1 MKELF
6 TNISWFDFVVI
17 IFFVFGIIRGRKRGM
32 SQEFLDFLMWL
43 GIVFGAALGYK
54 PISSFLVKT
63 TGLSLLWAQVLGYF
77 AIILVCLIVK
87 SILDRLIQDK
97 ITEWD
102 LFGGLEYPLGMVSGA
117 IRFLCMLLMVLAL
130 LNAKLI
136 PEQERQA
143 ELKKQEQELGSIYFP
158 TLGQV
163 QYTVFNDSFFG
174 RLVKKHLSWMLIEG
188 VPSGE
193 KQKTEDLKSKKQE
206 TIDKIIG
213 K

>member
-1 MKELF
+1 
-6 TNISWFDFVVI
+6 
-17 IFFVFGIIRGRKRGM
+17 
-32 SQEFLDFLMWL
+32 
-43 GIVFGAALGYK
+43 
-54 PISSFLVKT
+54 
-63 TGLSLLWAQVLGYF
+63 
-77 AIILVCLIVK
+77 
-87 SILDRLIQDK
+87 
-97 ITEWD
+97 
-102 LFGGLEYPLGMVSGA
+102 MVSGA